1 LENRRAEQILPWGAD
16 TSCGGKNV
24 GGRLQYEYCI
34 RQKMIP
40 VEIPGMGESRIKENG
55 ERVNSIYLIYCKNL
69 CKCHNVPLPS
79 TTKNKRKK

>member
-1 LENRRAEQILPWGAD
+1 
-16 TSCGGKNV
+16 
-24 GGRLQYEYCI
+24 
-34 RQKMIP
+34 MIP